1 MSHSDVKFLVQT
13 ARQKLSH
20 ASFLVKKSKRSCLYE
35 LLGVSSGERA
45 TEREIRA
52 GYKRKALQY
61 HPVRAARQWGSA
73 RSVQRFFG
81 WFIQRI
87 SDVAM
92 IISNSLT

>member
-1 MSHSDVKFLVQT
+1 MLKAAALQGLGRWEEAEREMTECVNGPGREDQT

-61 HPVRAARQWGSA
+61 HPVRAA
-73 RSVQRFFG
+73 
-81 WFIQRI
+81 
-87 SDVAM
+87 
-92 IISNSLT
+92 